1 MQVIM
6 AAPLIAGVGLLSREL
21 GKRMLRKQLMEAA
34 KLGAGSTALGV
45 GAAGVGELLANKP
58 KKREESRMGSDK
70 NIDKERIGKGGFEA
84 ASTKKA
90 STKPAKRPSTVKDS
104 MDIPVSPVVETAG
117 IAGLPGSPSG
127 VSAEREAARGS
138 TTFFGPT
145 PEDAASMAEQAP
157 RMRKGLFGEEIPE
170 DMYQEMERKNKEA
183 SFYGRFK
190 KGGSVKKKATKKYAG
205 GGTISSAS
213 KRGDGCAQRGKTRG
227 RLV

>member
-1 MQVIM
+1 M

-21 GKRMLRKQLMEAA
+21 GKRMLRKRILDTAKEGGKAA
-34 KLGAGSTALGV
+34 AGATALGV
-45 GAAGVGELLANKP
+45 GAAGLGELLTNKP

-70 NIDKERIGKGGFEA
+70 NVSAGTGRGTTAFTPDR
-84 ASTKKA
+84 KA
-90 STKPAKRPSTVKDS
+90 SAKPQMRPSTVKDS

-145 PEDAASMAEQAP
+145 PEDAAAMAEQAP

-183 SFYGRFK
+183 GFYGRFK
-190 KGGSVKKKATKKYAG
+190 KGGSVKKKATKKYASG
-205 GGTISSAS
+205 GSVSSAS

-227 RLV
+227 RMV